1 MKDRL
6 ALICAAGLRQCPLWV
21 SPGTI
26 VISCVFLLSVFAC
39 ITPSHAQVTSTSSS
53 APSYKTAIL
62 TDQTSELRLSEYGM
76 ILADPNNWLDLE
88 KIVRQDTWRNL
99 NITPNTAQSVPV
111 PARNAHQW
119 IVFPVRNNAHK
130 TKWYVDIGTLSD
142 GRTGIVRSAT
152 LYIHTANPYTLDTP
166 GGQTP
171 SFKLPTPQDITTE
184 SLVPITLP
192 SGQNAMIILK
202 LDTVSSFPAFLPLTI
217 IDDKHVVSHI
227 SAHYEIMSII
237 FACLIGMVLFFL
249 SFATAYKTQGW
260 LPFSFYFLSFVI
272 YAGLQNNLTHA
283 NADLIQYGLS
293 GVFVL
298 WGLLCIV
305 MTRFVVQSSPVVGK
319 DNIFYIA
326 LFLIAIL
333 GGITNLLITPEH
345 AFAHMGLIMGPALLI
360 FMMASLYSILRYE
373 SGHLYRL
380 SLGIGWLF
388 AFSGGLFS
396 LWWMGDMIS
405 ADSPLK
411 NGIWFCLVPQG
422 LFFML
427 TALQKNAGR
436 VTTTHTEGASANLNI
451 DALVKLRATKESAE
465 QARLLRVIER
475 ERELLTQF
483 RQREAQRSEEMRQA
497 KEMADTANKA
507 KSAFL
512 AVVSHEIRTPMTGIM
527 GMVRLLLDSKISRE
541 QKDYVTTIQES
552 GDSML
557 TLLNDILDF
566 EKIEQ
571 GKMVLEKISFDLPRL
586 VNSIATLMSG
596 HAAIKNITLRT
607 LIDPDVPQYVMGDP
621 SRLRQ
626 VLLNLTGNGIKF
638 TSQGEVVIKVHLGTP
653 DPDKEVSRWDQP
665 AYDIYFAVKDSG
677 IGISAEAQENIFT
690 PFSQAD
696 SSISRKFGGT
706 GLGLA
711 ICKGLIEAMGGK
723 IHISSREGEGSM
735 FFFTLNMPEGE
746 ADSKALQFSHT
757 ASGTSSLPA
766 PPPRR
771 SRRSYHLLVVDDN
784 SVNQKVITSFL
795 TRINHTADCVDT
807 AENALALVQKKP
819 YDLILMDIQ
828 LPGMSGDEA
837 TRILRKLPD
846 PAIAQLPVIALT
858 GNLRDEDRMTYHKAG
873 MNGFVAKPIDPDVLE
888 SVIDEVMQDNA
899 GTPASTDMSGWE
911 MASPPNTP
919 PDPAVTTSPSGHDDI
934 FDDSMFDALKVNLGK
949 EKLNELLIE
958 LMDKAHELVD
968 ALETSALAQDIQA
981 MAARAHELKG
991 MTGNFGLKELSQIA
1005 GDIEKMARPA
1015 SQNTPDTAQIQTLI
1029 DELIIAT
1036 SRADAVLKDWMANA

>member
-1 MKDRL
+1 MRDRL
-6 ALICAAGLRQCPLWV
+6 ALIGAAGLRHCTREG

-26 VISCVFLLSVFAC
+26 ILSFIWLMCFLAS
-39 ITPSHAQVTSTSSS
+39 ITPSHAQVPSTTSA
-53 APSYKTAIL
+53 APTYKTAIL
-62 TDQTSELRLSEYGM
+62 TDQTTDMGLSEYGL

-99 NITPNTAQSVPV
+99 KITPNIAQILPV

-119 IVFPVRNNAHK
+119 AVFHVRNNANK
-130 TKWYVDIGTLSD
+130 TKWYLDLGTLSG
-142 GRTGIVRSAT
+142 GRNGIVRSAT
-152 LYIHTANPYTLDTP
+152 LYVHTANPYTLDIPDT
-166 GGQTP
+166 QTP
-171 SFKLPTPQDITTE
+171 SFKLPAAQDITSE

-192 SGQNAMIILK
+192 SRQNAMIILK
-202 LDTVSSFPAFLPLTI
+202 LDTVSSFPAFLPLTL
-217 IDDKHVVSHI
+217 IDDKQVVSYI
-227 SAHYEIMSII
+227 SSDYKITSMI
-237 FACLIGMVLFFL
+237 FACLIGMALFFL

-272 YAGLQNNLTHA
+272 YAGLQYALTHA
-283 NADLIQYGLS
+283 NANLIQYGLS
-293 GVFVL
+293 GIFVL
-298 WGLLCIV
+298 WGILCIV
-305 MTRFVVQSSPVVGK
+305 MTRFVVQSSPSVGK
-319 DNIFYIA
+319 ENNFYII

-333 GGITNLLITPEH
+333 GGIANLLITPEH
-345 AFAHMGLIMGPALLI
+345 AFAHMGLIMGPTLLI
-360 FMMASLYSILRYE
+360 FMLASLYSILKYE

-405 ADSPLK
+405 AESALK

-427 TALQKNAGR
+427 CALQKNAGR

-711 ICKGLIEAMGGK
+711 ICKGLIEAMGSK

-746 ADSKALQFSHT
+746 ADGKALLSSQ
-757 ASGTSSLPA
+757 TSTGATLLPA

-771 SRRSYHLLVVDDN
+771 SLRSYHLLVVDDN

-795 TRINHTADCVDT
+795 TRMNHTSDCVDT
-807 AENALALVQKKP
+807 AENALALIQKKP

-837 TRILRKLPD
+837 TRVLRKLPD
-846 PAIAQLPVIALT
+846 PTIAALPVIALT
-858 GNLRDEDRMTYHKAG
+858 GNLRDEDKMTYQKAG
-873 MNGFVAKPIDPDVLE
+873 MNGFVAKPIDPDILE
-888 SVIDEVMQDNA
+888 SVIDDVIRDTSGIETMPDVA
-899 GTPASTDMSGWE
+899 GRDIG
-911 MASPPNTP
+911 SPVGAPVSSESSSVP
-919 PDPAVTTSPSGHDDI
+919 TTYNDV
-934 FDDSMFDALKVNLGK
+934 FDDSMFDTLKINLGK
-949 EKLNELLIE
+949 DKLNELLIE

-968 ALETSALAQDIQA
+968 ALEASALAQDIQA

-991 MTGNFGLKELSQIA
+991 MTGNFGLKELSRVA
-1005 GDIEKMARPA
+1005 GDIEKMVRPA
-1015 SQNTPDTAQIQTLI
+1015 SENTLDPTSIQIRI

-1036 SRADAVLKDWMANA
+1036 SRADAVIKDWMAKA